1 MASLIK
7 NSLKLVPMVE
17 LVRYP
22 RDISRGLSVKKTDLD
37 AQTDSSF
44 LFFFFFFFVSFS
56 AWRKLVGQRTSP
68 NVWYFYEF
76 LNFSRENCTAL
87 RCRKLAALFGL
98 NLIKWIP
105 RHIIKIQASG
115 PCRCVLLQTRIYA
128 CVSWSALGL
137 PLVYNYMLCAGF
149 VKFSGC

>member
-22 RDISRGLSVKKTDLD
+22 RDISRGLCRGKNGPRRTKWLF
-37 AQTDSSF
+37 SF
-44 LFFFFFFFVSFS
+44 LFFFFFVSFS

-68 NVWYFYEF
+68 NVWFFYEF

-115 PCRCVLLQTRIYA
+115 PRRCVLLQTRIHA
-128 CVSWSALGL
+128 CVSWSALGS
-137 PLVYNYMLCAGF
+137 PLVYNYMLCADF
-149 VKFSGC
+149 AKFSGR